1 MTVQAS
7 ESHRKKAGLVG
18 SLLGGGKA
26 IWALAVGMALVA
38 VFGAL
43 SILGDAAATQTY
55 WVLTR
60 DIPARTQIT
69 SDMLEPREAKVGQVP
84 PNGFDQATVMALPV
98 FSKIA
103 LSAGDVASAS
113 NSGEL
118 TRITAEVPDDY
129 VAASFSA
136 EPELVVAGKVRTGDH
151 IDVIATNDDGPT
163 GASTKV
169 VLSHVLVLDVT
180 INPNQI
186 AASANGGQEGGAVTQ
201 PGPESEAARSGIP
214 SVYTVALSQQ
224 DATKLALLRRFDLFV
239 VLSGN
244 VPSESASAAITTDQA
259 FSETPTDSAAGTFD
273 SVFIKRWDVAF
284 EPNNIYVD
292 ESGRVWRVN
301 KDAQWAN
308 GDTVLDAGDLPP
320 GYLSIPAGTEFFDAE
335 DTYWVTLAPTSVRG
349 SSATGTTQSVWT
361 APEKNQSL
369 AEGDNPVGFDP
380 HAEFEKEAPAVI
392 Q

>member
-7 ESHRKKAGLVG
+7 ESHRKKPGLVG

-26 IWALAVGMALVA
+26 IWALAVGIALVA

-55 WVLTR
+55 YVLTR

-69 SDMLEPREAKVGQVP
+69 QDMLEPREAKVGQTP
-84 PNGFDQATVMALPV
+84 PNAFDAATVTALPV

-103 LSAGDVASAS
+103 LKAGDVPSTS
-113 NSGEL
+113 NAGEL
-118 TRITAEVPDDY
+118 TRITDEVPDNF

-151 IDVIATNDDGPT
+151 IDVIAINDAGPT
-163 GASTKV
+163 GDLAKV

-186 AASANGGQEGGAVTQ
+186 AAAANGGQEGQNVGQ

-214 SVYTVALSQQ
+214 SVYTVALNPK
-224 DATKLALLRRFDLFV
+224 DATKLALLRNFDLFV
-239 VLSGN
+239 VLSGD
-244 VPSESASAAITTDQA
+244 VPDDVEVADVTVDQA
-259 FSETPTDSAAGTFD
+259 FAETPVDSSAGTFD

-284 EPNNIYVD
+284 EPDNIYVD

-301 KDAQWAN
+301 ADKVWVS
-308 GDTVLDAGDLPP
+308 GDTTLDAGDTPP
-320 GYLSIPAGTEFFDAE
+320 GYLSIPAGTQFFDAE
-335 DTYWVTLAPTSVRG
+335 GTYWVTTAPENSRP
-349 SSATGTTQSVWT
+349 ATTGQTVWT
-361 APEKNQSL
+361 APEKNQTL

-380 HAEFEKEAPAVI
+380 HAEFEKDAPAVT